1 MWSNKDGKLTVGG
14 TSASTG
20 TQATSSVLTVSP
32 ASQNVQPGAS
42 VTYTVSTAASAA
54 DTLALFV
61 SGLPAN
67 VTGKFAQTSITPG
80 GTTTLTIAVAA
91 GAANATTTFTVTGTG
106 ATTTQS
112 ASATLVVGTGTATA
126 QTPAATTVVPT
137 ADFVLSVTPDTQTI
151 AAGGEVIRF
160 TISSQPTFRPPTRI
174 TLQAQH
180 LPHGINAY
188 LSPPAIT
195 TGQSATLTLLAHQD
209 PPRGSHDITI
219 KGSSRRGVQRITV
232 TIIITRPRD

>member
-1 MWSNKDGKLTVGG
+1 V
-14 TSASTG
+14 
-20 TQATSSVLTVSP
+20 SS
-32 ASQNVQPGAS
+32 
-42 VTYTVSTAASAA
+42 AASAA
-54 DTLALFV
+54 DTLALSV

-67 VTGKFAQTSITPG
+67 VTGTLAQTSITPG
-80 GTTTLTIAVAA
+80 GTTILTIAVAA
-91 GAANATTTFTVTGTG
+91 GAANATLTFTVTGTG

-112 ASATLVVGTGTATA
+112 ASATLVVGTGSATA
-126 QTPAATTVVPT
+126 ETPAATTVVPT
-137 ADFVLSVTPDTQTI
+137 ADFVLSVTPTTQNIT
-151 AAGGEVIRF
+151 AGGEVIRF

-188 LSPPAIT
+188 LSPKVIT

-232 TIIITRPRD
+232 TIVIDRPRH

>member
-1 MWSNKDGKLTVGG
+1 PDLGDLALGAAAQGTLGWRDDTLGEIGDIAFALSTDPALGDVWVVQNGFAVELLWSNKDGKLTVGG
-14 TSASTG
+14 TSASTGTGTTTGTGTSVSTTPGTTG

-67 VTGKFAQTSITPG
+67 VTGTFAQTSITPG
-80 GTTTLTIAVAA
+80 GTTTLTIAVVA

-112 ASATLVVGTGTATA
+112 ASATLVVGTGSATA
-126 QTPAATTVVPT
+126 ETPTATTVVPT
-137 ADFVLSVTPDTQTI
+137 ADFVLSVTPTTQNIT
-151 AAGGEVIRF
+151 AGGEVIRF
-160 TISSQPTFRPPTRI
+160 AISSQPT
-174 TLQAQH
+174 
-180 LPHGINAY
+180 
-188 LSPPAIT
+188 
-195 TGQSATLTLLAHQD
+195 
-209 PPRGSHDITI
+209 
-219 KGSSRRGVQRITV
+219 
-232 TIIITRPRD
+232 